1 MLPEPAGAM
10 GPAGRLRKRTRHTR
24 PPQVKRRVA
33 CPRTHPAYVAI
44 MQNCAINNT
53 VMAHGAHKEH
63 TMTPYATAATHP
75 DPMGPTN
82 AAGAHGG
89 AQGARHNARQAGG
102 RTEAVHQFRC

>member
-10 GPAGRLRKRTRHTR
+10 GPAGRLRQRTRHAR
-24 PPQVKRRVA
+24 PPQVRRRVA

-44 MQNCAINNT
+44 MQNCATLINNT

-63 TMTPYATAATHP
+63 TMTPYATATTHP

-89 AQGARHNARQAGG
+89 AQGA
-102 RTEAVHQFRC
+102 VHQFRC